1 MTSAS
6 SPVRRSIGLLS
17 AATGVTILTLLS
29 ACSGSGFSYVEN
41 AETNTY
47 FKVPEEW
54 EVFEQSEVMQ
64 SLFPNPSP
72 GTIGAIERTLW
83 AAGFDSDEDPSA
95 SHILRPT
102 SDHPAGYASVRA
114 LSEEERESIS
124 LGGLQNAGAIPLT
137 ALQQQ
142 SSDSVREVEK
152 EDIVLEGGTHGRRAV
167 YDVRLGPGTL
177 TFSQTALIDP
187 PTENVYVFLI
197 GCSASCYRTNQDMI
211 EEVVNSWTIKES

>member
-124 LGGLQNAGAIPLT
+124 LGGFRMLGRFHSPRYSSRAATLFEKSKRRTSSSRVGPTGDEPSTTSGWDPARSRSAKPL
-137 ALQQQ
+137 
-142 SSDSVREVEK
+142 SS
-152 EDIVLEGGTHGRRAV
+152 T
-167 YDVRLGPGTL
+167 
-177 TFSQTALIDP
+177 P
-187 PTENVYVFLI
+187 PP
-197 GCSASCYRTNQDMI
+197 RT
-211 EEVVNSWTIKES
+211 STSF